1 MSFNLIIIFNGL
13 KYLSKRRI
21 IEQNCYYTQ
30 FSLFNFRSILE
41 NGYII
46 YLSDLYLVSISIFL
60 LKPKVLKIIFFL
72 FLENQKQ
79 QTIP

>member
-21 IEQNCYYTQ
+21 IEQNLLLYAILAY
-30 FSLFNFRSILE
+30 LIFRSILE

-46 YLSDLYLVSISIFL
+46 YLSDLYLVLISIFL
-60 LKPKVLKIIFFL
+60 LKPKVLK
-72 FLENQKQ
+72 K
-79 QTIP
+79 